1 MLAIFLKEF
10 NSFFSTAIGFVVGG
24 LFLLTTGVL
33 VWVLPGSFNIFD
45 QGYANLT
52 PFFEVLPWIF
62 CVLVPAICMRSFAE
76 EKKQGTLELLLT
88 KPISINQLIA
98 GKFAGSL
105 SLSVIALLPTVFYII
120 SISVL
125 SAEGVQVDYG
135 VIFSSYV
142 GVLLLMSCF
151 TSIGIFAS
159 CLTDNPLIAFVIG
172 TFLSV
177 LLYFGLEGVSSSP
190 LWDSQLYTLEYF
202 SLSHHFQSISRGIL
216 DSRDLVYFL
225 SISLFFLVLTH
236 LQLKSNLK

>member
-10 NSFFSTAIGFVVGG
+10 NSFFSTAIGFVVAG
-24 LFLLTTGVL
+24 LFLLATGSI
-33 VWVLPGSFNIFD
+33 VWVLPGSFNVFN

-62 CVLVPAICMRSFAE
+62 CVLIPAISMRSFSE

-98 GKFAGSL
+98 GKFLGSF
-105 SLSVIALLPTVFYII
+105 SLSVLALLPTVFYII

-125 SAEGVQVDYG
+125 SAEGVQIDYG

-142 GVLLLMSCF
+142 GVLLLMCCF

-177 LLYFGLEGVSSSP
+177 LLYFGLESVSSIP

-216 DSRDLVYFL
+216 DSRNLIYFL
-225 SISLFFLVLTH
+225 SISLFFLVITH

>member
-10 NSFFSTAIGFVVGG
+10 NSFFSSAIGFVVAG
-24 LFLLTTGVL
+24 LFLLATGVL
-33 VWVLPGSFNIFD
+33 VWVLPGYFNIFD

-62 CVLVPAICMRSFAE
+62 CVLIPAICMRSFSE

-88 KPISINQLIA
+88 KPISVNQLIA
-98 GKFAGSL
+98 GKFLGSF
-105 SLSVIALLPTVFYII
+105 SLSVITLLPTVFYII
-120 SISVL
+120 SISAL
-125 SAEGVQVDYG
+125 TAEGVQVDYR

-142 GVLLLMSCF
+142 GVLLLMCCF

-172 TFLSV
+172 TFLNV
-177 LLYFGLEGVSSSP
+177 LLYFGLEGVSSIP
-190 LWDSQLYTLEYF
+190 LWGSKLYTLEYF

-216 DSRDLVYFL
+216 DSRDLIYFL

>member
-10 NSFFSTAIGFVVGG
+10 NSFFSSAIGFVVAG
-24 LFLLTTGVL
+24 LFLLATGVL

-45 QGYANLT
+45 QGYSNLT

-62 CVLVPAICMRSFAE
+62 CVLIPAICMRSFSE

-88 KPISINQLIA
+88 KPISINQLIV
-98 GKFAGSL
+98 GKFLGSF
-105 SLSVIALLPTVFYII
+105 SLSVIALLPTLFYII
-120 SISVL
+120 SISEL
-125 SAEGVQVDYG
+125 SAEGVRVDYG

-151 TSIGIFAS
+151 TSIGTFAS
-159 CLTDNPLIAFVIG
+159 CLTDNSLIAFVIG
-172 TFLSV
+172 TSLSV
-177 LLYFGLEGVSSSP
+177 LLYFGSVGVSSIP
-190 LWDSQLYTLEYF
+190 LWDSQLYTLDYF
-202 SLSHHFQSISRGIL
+202 SLSHHFRSISRGIL
-216 DSRDLVYFL
+216 DSRNLIYFI

>member
-10 NSFFSTAIGFVVGG
+10 NSFFSSALGFIVAG
-24 LFLLTTGVL
+24 LFLLATGVL
-33 VWVLPGSFNIFD
+33 IWVLPGYFNIFD

-52 PFFEVLPWIF
+52 PFFEALPWIF
-62 CVLVPAICMRSFAE
+62 CILIPAICMRSFSE

-98 GKFAGSL
+98 GKFLGSF
-105 SLSVIALLPTVFYII
+105 SLSVIALLPTIFYIV
-120 SISVL
+120 SISAL
-125 SAEGVQVDYG
+125 TAEGVQVDYG

-142 GVLLLMSCF
+142 GVLLLMCCF

-177 LLYFGLEGVSSSP
+177 LLYFGLEGVSSIP
-190 LWDSQLYTLEYF
+190 LWGSKLYTLEYF

-216 DSRDLVYFL
+216 DSRDLIYFI

>member
-10 NSFFSTAIGFVVGG
+10 TGFFSSAIGFIVAG
-24 LFLLTTGVL
+24 LFLLATGIL

-52 PFFEVLPWIF
+52 PLFEVLPWIF
-62 CVLVPAICMRSFAE
+62 CVLIPAICMRSFSE

-88 KPISINQLIA
+88 KPISVNQLIA
-98 GKFAGSL
+98 GKFLGSF
-105 SLSVIALLPTVFYII
+105 SLSVIALLPTAFYII
-120 SISVL
+120 SISAL
-125 SAEGVQVDYG
+125 TAEGVQVDYG

-142 GVLLLMSCF
+142 GVLLLMCCF

-172 TFLSV
+172 TFLNV
-177 LLYFGLEGVSSSP
+177 LLYFGLEGVSSIP
-190 LWDSQLYTLEYF
+190 LWGSKLYTLEYF

-216 DSRDLVYFL
+216 DSRDLIYFL

>member
-1 MLAIFLKEF
+1 
-10 NSFFSTAIGFVVGG
+10 
-24 LFLLTTGVL
+24 
-33 VWVLPGSFNIFD
+33 
-45 QGYANLT
+45 
-52 PFFEVLPWIF
+52 
-62 CVLVPAICMRSFAE
+62 MRSFAE

-202 SLSHHFQSISRGIL
+202 SLGHHFQSISRGIL